1 MRGFLP
7 SPFSV
12 HLPCLEIVAREMR
25 ALATVGLGV
34 RKVRLRLLLLLLS
47 SYFTLP
53 IDTQARHIPV
63 GPESPY
69 LIDAWETE
77 EGLPENSATSFMQTP
92 DGYVWFGTF
101 NGLVRFDGIRFEI
114 MDRSNLPG
122 LPSPSVISMHLD
134 AKGRRWFGTDRGI
147 ARWDPDNTWH
157 RYGPD
162 EGWLGGVPR
171 RFLES
176 PSGDLFVTGWEG
188 GLFQMRNDRFQRL
201 AEPPLDPSV
210 TDKTVA
216 VYTYLER
223 GGVLWGV
230 NNKFLGRWD
239 GTRWIPVGGQPWKR
253 WASFDNVGA
262 GRTSG
267 VWVSTRTNLSQYVEG
282 RLTRSLD
289 LSKELNNSWEIREDP
304 DGKIY
309 AASYIGGLSI
319 VNTNGQVDLLS
330 STNGLTHNSLRFT
343 ARDRDQGIWV
353 GSSGGGLIL
362 MRPRNFVSYGR
373 ETGLADPVTKSLVE
387 LRPNVMLLGSH
398 GRGLHVLSNGV
409 AQPFL
414 NHTNARIGPYAWSM
428 LRDHRGDVWVGKY
441 DKGLSRLSG
450 NTEFGIPT
458 NQIGGATV
466 AALFEDSRRRLWVGT
481 DKSIAMRRDDG
492 FQVFGRG
499 NGIANGNIR
508 CFAEDSAR
516 SRIYAGSYDGG
527 VYQTDTTAP
536 NQWTLVPGTS
546 ELSAWAIHVGED
558 GALWIG
564 TFGKGLVHA
573 DATEVEA
580 FDERRGL
587 PTHNI
592 TSVLEDR
599 LGNLW
604 LGSNRGILR
613 VALRELHQALKA
625 PSRKVLCQQFG
636 LEDGMQSLECAG
648 GHQPSAIEDS
658 SGRLWFS
665 TLKGVVH
672 VDPRRLQLNNV
683 PPQVL
688 IERLVADGQPLFQ
701 RAPLKVQSAD
711 GRATAVAT
719 AAAGT
724 ERIECSFTA
733 IRFGVADRIQFRM
746 KVEGLDR
753 EWREVGVRRA
763 AYLTHPPPGS
773 YTIRV
778 QARDGHGDW
787 SEPGAQVAFSVEPY
801 LWQRWWFRGMGVA
814 ALIGVGAGG
823 SRAVF
828 RARLQRE
835 LKDIETQRQ
844 LSQYETRLASVL
856 ESTNDLIAFVDPE
869 GGLSYINQAGR
880 RMLGLSADESV
891 KSMLYHEV
899 VNRRLWRYI
908 RKTVAPLTRRGEP
921 WSGELLMGSRSTK
934 DLMIAA
940 CTVSSF
946 RRPDGDL
953 EYICVMARDVTEH
966 RRAEAARRE
975 SDARFRSVVD
985 TMAEGVL
992 LVNRVHAVM
1001 SANASA
1007 LHILGHPTGAS
1018 EHAVEL
1024 LPWAAFDDQDAPI
1037 TEQNQPHQIVL
1048 RTGEGCAGIQ
1058 LAVRRP
1064 DGSRRW
1070 LSVNAQPLL
1079 RDAETLPD
1087 DVVVTFTDITEK
1099 RQAELAE
1106 RQLRELYAALVNTVD
1121 GVVWES
1127 DPLQLNYRFVSQRA
1141 EALLGYPVREWT
1153 ENPRFWMERLHPDDR
1168 ETAIRACAES
1178 TRSQQDHS
1186 LEYRLVARDGRVVWV
1201 HDAVSVVSKGGVLIA
1216 LRGILIDISARKL
1229 AEEKQKHLEEQL
1241 RQAQKIEAIGQLAG
1255 GIAHDFNNILAST
1268 TMNLSLMRIQHWVH
1282 PAGADTLRELL
1293 VDTQRATALVR
1304 QLMAFGRRSLLQL
1317 RVLDVNEVI
1326 SQLLKM
1332 LQRLLGEN
1340 VAVRF
1345 DPGTGLSPVF
1355 ADVGSLEQLLTN
1367 LAVNAR
1373 DAMTEGGRLT
1383 IRTFGRAEEADP
1395 NSGNAAP
1402 RAFTCL
1408 MVEDTGTGMS
1418 EEVRSRIFEPF
1429 FTTKPVGRGT
1439 GLGLST
1445 VHGIVLQHKGR
1456 IEVESE
1462 PGKGTRFIVS
1472 LPATEGTPKTT
1483 TPAEP
1488 SLAEGRTGTILLVED
1503 QDSVRVAATKLLTR
1517 LGYRVLTASTA
1528 EGAMKVW
1535 SEESSYIDLLIT
1547 DMVMPGKMTGL
1558 DLIGRLRESQPGLR
1572 AILSSGYSVELSH
1585 TRDAEAPNIVL
1596 LSKPY
1601 TLSELDVALR
1611 QCLSAVV

>member
-1 MRGFLP
+1 MRRFP
-7 SPFSV
+7 PKPFSTC
-12 HLPCLEIVAREMR
+12 LPITGARS
-25 ALATVGLGV
+25 AGLKVFVGVGFGV
-34 RKVRLRLLLLLLS
+34 VRCSLRLLLLLFGHYLA
-47 SYFTLP
+47 LQ
-53 IDTQARHIPV
+53 DRVQARHIPV

-77 EGLPENSATSFMQTP
+77 EGLPENSATSFMQTA
-92 DGYVWFGTF
+92 DGYAWFGTF
-101 NGLVRFDGIRFEI
+101 NGLVRFDGIRFET
-114 MDRSNLPG
+114 MDRSNVPG
-122 LPSPSVISMHLD
+122 LPSPSVVSMHLD

-157 RYGPD
+157 HYGPD
-162 EGWLGGVPR
+162 EGWLGGVAR

-176 PSGDLFVTGWEG
+176 PTGDLFVTGWEG
-188 GLFQMRNDRFQRL
+188 GLFQLRSERFQIL
-201 AEPPLDPSV
+201 PEPPLDPTV
-210 TDKTVA
+210 PDKTVA
-216 VYTYLER
+216 IYGYFEQ

-239 GTRWIPVGGQPWKR
+239 GARWLPVEGQPWKR
-253 WASFDNVGA
+253 WRSFDNVGA
-262 GRTSG
+262 GKQAG
-267 VWVSTRTNLSQYVEG
+267 VWVSNRTNLLHYVEG
-282 RLTRSLD
+282 RLARSIN
-289 LSKELNNSWEIREDP
+289 LSKDLNNTWELREDP

-309 AASYIGGLSI
+309 AASYIGGLFI
-319 VNTNGQVDLLS
+319 VNTNGVVDHLS

-343 ARDRDQGIWV
+343 ARDRDQGLWV

-387 LRPNVMLLGSH
+387 LSPNVMLLGSH

-428 LRDHRGDVWVGKY
+428 LRDHRGDIWVGKY
-441 DKGLSRLSG
+441 GNGLSRLSG
-450 NTEFGIPT
+450 HKEFGIPT
-458 NQIGGATV
+458 NEIGGVTV
-466 AALFEDSRRRLWVGT
+466 AALFEDSQRRLWIGT
-481 DKSIAMRRDDG
+481 DKSIAMRQDNA
-492 FQVFGRG
+492 FQVFGRK

-508 CFAEDSAR
+508 CFAEDLVR
-516 SRIYAGSYDGG
+516 HRIYAGSYEGG
-527 VYQTDTTAP
+527 VYQADATEP
-536 NQWTLVPGTS
+536 NLWTLVPGTS
-546 ELSAWAIHVGED
+546 ELSAWALHVGGNGE
-558 GALWIG
+558 LWIG
-564 TFGKGLVHA
+564 TFGKGLVHV
-573 DATEVEA
+573 DATGIEI
-580 FDERRGL
+580 FDENRGL
-587 PTHNI
+587 PSHNI
-592 TSVLEDR
+592 ASVMEDR
-599 LGNLW
+599 LGHLW

-613 VALRELHQALKA
+613 VALRDLQQALKH

-636 LEDGMQSLECAG
+636 LEDGLLSLECAG

-658 SGRLWFS
+658 SGRFWFS
-665 TLKGVVH
+665 TLKGVVR
-672 VDPRRLQLNNV
+672 VDPRRLQLNVV

-688 IERLVADGQPLFQ
+688 IERILADGQPVFQ
-701 RAPLKVQSAD
+701 RAPLKIQTSD
-711 GRATAVAT
+711 GRASAVAT
-719 AAAGT
+719 ATAGT
-724 ERIECSFTA
+724 ERIECTFTA
-733 IRFGVADRIQFRM
+733 IRFGVADRLQFRV

-787 SEPGAQVAFSVEPY
+787 SEPGAQVAFVVEPY
-801 LWQRWWFRGMGVA
+801 LWQRWWFRGLGVA
-814 ALIGVGAGG
+814 ALIGIGAGG
-823 SRAVF
+823 SRAIS
-828 RARLQRE
+828 RARLRRE

-856 ESTNDLIAFVDPE
+856 ESTTDLVAFVDPE

-880 RMLGLSADESV
+880 RMLGLTADEPV
-891 KSMLYHEV
+891 GSMLYHEV

-908 RKTVAPLTRRGEP
+908 RKTVAPLTRRGQP
-921 WSGELLMGSRSTK
+921 WSGELLMGSRATK

-940 CTVSSF
+940 CNVSSF

-992 LVNRVHAVM
+992 LVNRAQGVVT
-1001 SANASA
+1001 ANASA
-1007 LHILGHPTGAS
+1007 LHILGRLPGTDESLGS
-1018 EHAVEL
+1018 L
-1024 LPWAAFDDQDAPI
+1024 LPWVAFDAQDAPI
-1037 TEQNQPHQIVL
+1037 TAPDQPHLSVL
-1048 RTGEGCAGIQ
+1048 RTGESCAGIQ
-1058 LAVRRP
+1058 LAVQRP

-1070 LSVNAQPLL
+1070 LSVNARPLL
-1079 RDAETLPD
+1079 HDTETRPD
-1087 DVVVTFTDITEK
+1087 NVVVTFTDITEK
-1099 RQAELAE
+1099 RQAELGE

-1121 GVVWES
+1121 GVVWEA
-1127 DPLQLNYRFVSQRA
+1127 DPVHFNYRFVSQRA
-1141 EALLGYPVREWT
+1141 EALLGYSAQEWT
-1153 ENPRFWMERLHPDDR
+1153 ENPRFWIERLHPEDR
-1168 ETAIRACAES
+1168 ETAVRACTES
-1178 TRSQQDHS
+1178 ARAQQDHA
-1186 LEYRLVARDGRVVWV
+1186 LEYRLLARDGRVVWV
-1201 HDAVSVVSKGGVLIA
+1201 HDAVSVVAKGGTLLA

-1229 AEEKQKHLEEQL
+1229 AEEKQKHLEDQL

-1282 PAGADTLRELL
+1282 PAGGDTLRELQA
-1293 VDTQRATALVR
+1293 DTERATALVR

-1317 RVLDVNEVI
+1317 RVLDVNDVV

-1340 VAVRF
+1340 VAVHF
-1345 DPGTGLSPVF
+1345 EPGAKLSPVF

-1373 DAMTEGGRLT
+1373 DAMPSGGRLT
-1383 IRTFGRAEEADP
+1383 IRTFGRLEEADP
-1395 NSGNAAP
+1395 TSGNTAP
-1402 RAFTCL
+1402 RGFTCL
-1408 MVEDTGTGMS
+1408 LVEDTGAGMS

-1462 PGKGTRFIVS
+1462 PGKGARFIVS
-1472 LPATEGTPKTT
+1472 LPVTEGMPKAPA
-1483 TPAEP
+1483 PAEP
-1488 SLAEGRTGTILLVED
+1488 TLPQGGTGTILLVED

-1517 LGYRVLTASTA
+1517 LGYRVLTATTA
-1528 EGAMKVW
+1528 EEALRVW
-1535 SEESSYIDLLIT
+1535 NEASSRIDLLVT

-1558 DLIGRLRESQPGLR
+1558 DLISRLRETQPELR

-1585 TRDAEAPNIVL
+1585 TRDSGMPNIVL

-1601 TLSELDVALR
+1601 TLSELDAALR
-1611 QCLSAVV
+1611 QCLSTAV